1 MGKKL
6 IILSLLP
13 FLLIIASVITA
24 SFLIDFNHTLT
35 EKEQQLLDITYE
47 SVGIFRK
54 EASVVKNNLKSPIE
68 IPETFTPPISTAT
81 AGPGKGVSLIMIRE
95 EEKIAIIN
103 GKVAREGDIID
114 KMEILKIEKDKILVK
129 SNKTKWIYM
138 EERR

>member
-1 MGKKL
+1 MRKKI

-24 SFLIDFNHTLT
+24 SLIGFINPLT
-35 EKEQQLLDITYE
+35 EKEQQLLDITHE

-54 EASVVKNNLKSPIE
+54 EVSVVKNNLKSPIE

-81 AGPGKGVSLIMIRE
+81 SEPGKGVSLIMIRK

-129 SNKTKWIYM
+129 SNRTKWIYM

>member
-1 MGKKL
+1 MGKKI

-24 SFLIDFNHTLT
+24 SLIDFNHTLT
-35 EKEQQLLDITYE
+35 EKEQQLLDVTYE

-68 IPETFTPPISTAT
+68 IPETFTPPISAAT
-81 AGPGKGVSLIMIRE
+81 AEPGKGVSLIMIGE

-103 GKVAREGDIID
+103 GEIAREGDIID

-129 SNKTKWIYM
+129 SNGTKWVYM

>member
-1 MGKKL
+1 MRKKI

-24 SFLIDFNHTLT
+24 SLIGFINPLT
-35 EKEQQLLDITYE
+35 EKEQQLLDITHE

-81 AGPGKGVSLIMIRE
+81 AGPGKGVSLIMIRK

-129 SNKTKWIYM
+129 SNRTKWIYM

>member
-1 MGKKL
+1 MRKKI

-24 SFLIDFNHTLT
+24 SLIDFINPLT
-35 EKEQQLLDITYE
+35 EKEQQLLDVTHE

-129 SNKTKWIYM
+129 SNRTKWIFM